1 MKQAKSNTIGIIK
14 DKGIIISLL
23 IIISVIGGK
32 PPGLIM

>member
-1 MKQAKSNTIGIIK
+1 MKEAKSKNIGIIK
-14 DKGIIISLL
+14 DKGIRISLL

>member
-1 MKQAKSNTIGIIK
+1 MKREKFNTIGIIRG
-14 DKGIIISLL
+14 KGIIISLL

>member
-1 MKQAKSNTIGIIK
+1 MKRTNYTTIGIIR